1 MTRSDTR
8 EGTTESPQTDP
19 GRDRGRPGSAAAARN
34 RRALRRR
41 VSVVRRR
48 VRRLS
53 RGVARRGLRLWRRSL
68 QVRVGAITMLVAG
81 TVVVIVSLVLF
92 SQIRDQL
99 LSVKRQAAIGQAQE
113 GVFFAQSQV
122 AGIATGDAPSVRS
135 TLDRTVQQLLQR
147 GGAAGDF
154 DVVMVYRTGSR
165 ETETPASSRRFIHD
179 ALPEDLRAD
188 VDAGNQSYKYALI
201 PDDQR
206 EPRPT
211 LLVGAPVP
219 TEAGGE
225 QIELYFAFPLDQEE
239 ESLSLIRSTVVIIG
253 VALTLLVVGI
263 GVLVTRLV
271 VDPVRQAAGTAQRL
285 AEGDLEERMAVRGE
299 DELARLAMSFNA
311 MADSLQRQITQLEA
325 LSQLQQRFTSDVSH
339 ELRTPLTTVQMAADV
354 LHEARGDFAPHV
366 SRSAELL
373 SAELDRFESLLTD
386 LLEISRYDAGA
397 AVLDWEAT
405 DLGALVDR
413 VADGMQALAERHD
426 CRLVVHRPDD
436 DVIADVDARRV
447 ERVLRNLVGNAIE
460 HGRGKPVEVTLACNR
475 TAAAVT
481 VRDFGVGLS
490 SADAQHVFD
499 RFWRADPSRVRTVGG
514 SGLGLSIS
522 LEDAR
527 LHGGWLQV
535 WGQPGHGAQFRL
547 TLPLEAGGE
556 LTSSPLPLRP
566 AVARRLPAAGP
577 DTDGAEDDG
586 AEGDGAEGDASPAG
600 AEDSPEAADDA
611 ERQFDDERADRSRR

>member
-8 EGTTESPQTDP
+8 PP
-19 GRDRGRPGSAAAARN
+19 AAATPSPGAPPAAVPGPSRRPRDLARI
-34 RRALRRR
+34 
-41 VSVVRRR
+41 
-48 VRRLS
+48 
-53 RGVARRGLRLWRRSL
+53 RRGLRRRATRLRRRSRRLVRRLARRSVHLWRSSL
-68 QVRVGAITMLVAG
+68 QIRVGAITMLVAG

-99 LSVKRQAAIGQAQE
+99 LRVKREAAIDQAQN
-113 GVFFAQSQV
+113 GVFLAQGQV
-122 AGIATGDAPSVRS
+122 TGIAAGDAPSVRS
-135 TLDRTVQQLLQR
+135 TLERTVQQLLQR

-165 ETETPASSRRFIHD
+165 ETPAWNRPFVHD
-179 ALPEDLRAD
+179 ALPADLRAD
-188 VDAGNQSYKYALI
+188 VADGNQSYKYALV
-201 PDDQR
+201 PDEDR
-206 EPRPT
+206 EPQPT

-219 TEAGGE
+219 TEVPGSE

-239 ESLSLIRSTVVIIG
+239 ESLALIRSTVVIIG

-285 AEGDLEERMAVRGE
+285 AEGQLEERMAVRGE
-299 DELARLAMSFNA
+299 DELARLATSFNA
-311 MADSLQRQITQLEA
+311 MADSLQRQITQLEG

-339 ELRTPLTTVQMAADV
+339 ELRTPLTTVQMAAEV
-354 LHEARGDFAPHV
+354 LHEAREDFPPHV
-366 SRSAELL
+366 ARSAELL
-373 SAELDRFESLLTD
+373 RAELDRFESLLTD

-397 AVLDWEAT
+397 AVLDAEAT
-405 DLGALVDR
+405 DLGVLIGR
-413 VADGMQALAERHD
+413 VVEGMGALAERHD
-426 CRLVVHRPDD
+426 CELVVHTPEEA
-436 DVIADVDARRV
+436 VIAEVDARRV

-460 HGRGKPVEVTLACNR
+460 HGTGRPVEVTLACNR

-481 VRDFGVGLS
+481 VRDYGVGLS

-527 LHGGWLQV
+527 LHHGWLQV

-547 TLPLEAGGE
+547 TLPLAAGGD
-556 LTSSPLPLRP
+556 LSSSPLPLRP
-566 AVARRLPAAGP
+566 AVVRRHGLGLQPQVLPDDTP
-577 DTDGAEDDG
+577 DD
-586 AEGDGAEGDASPAG
+586 
-600 AEDSPEAADDA
+600 AADLD
-611 ERQFDDERADRSRR
+611 DDERDDLDDLEDDDLEDDEIEAATERSRR